1 MRLDHHNKSSGFTL
15 IELVA
20 TIIVIGVLSVTVLP
34 RFSDRSGMAEY
45 ALRDELVSLT
55 QHAQQ
60 RAMFDHSGACY
71 SLSIQAD
78 RVEAQRDGSIID
90 EFAVAT
96 FDKDYDGL
104 GASAASNTLYFDGLG
119 NLLTGGADCASA
131 SIPDDPL
138 SVNVTGGIPISL
150 IIYPTGYVQR
160 QG

>member
-1 MRLDHHNKSSGFTL
+1 MLRVKTQKQFGFTL

-45 ALRDELVSLT
+45 ALRDEMASLA

-78 RVEAQRDGSIID
+78 RVEAQRDGIIID
-90 EFAVAT
+90 DYAVAT
-96 FDKDYDGL
+96 FDEDYDGL
-104 GASAASNTLYFDGLG
+104 GASAATNNLYFDDLG

-131 SIPDDPL
+131 AIPDDPV
-138 SVNVTGGIPISL
+138 SINVTGGIPISL
-150 IIYPTGYVQR
+150 VIYPTGYVQR

>member
-1 MRLDHHNKSSGFTL
+1 MLRVKTHKQFGFTL

-45 ALRDELVSLT
+45 ALRDQLVSLT

-78 RVEAQRDGSIID
+78 RVEAQRDGFLID
-90 EFAVAT
+90 ELALVT
-96 FDKDYDGL
+96 FDGDYDGL
-104 GASAASNTLYFDGLG
+104 GASAATSTLYFDALG
-119 NLLTGGADCASA
+119 NLLIGGADCAA
-131 SIPDDPL
+131 AAIPDDPL